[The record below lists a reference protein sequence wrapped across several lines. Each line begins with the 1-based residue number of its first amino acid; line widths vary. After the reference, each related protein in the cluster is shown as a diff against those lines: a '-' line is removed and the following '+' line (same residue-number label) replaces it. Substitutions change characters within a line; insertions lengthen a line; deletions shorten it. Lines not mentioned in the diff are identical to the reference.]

1 MKKIYLIIAFLFIA
15 VCAHGAELSI
25 SNLPD
30 GGSTIT
36 SDAVLPMDK
45 TLHGST
51 VRATVAQIINTVAQN
66 WEINNSGT
74 TANVPL
80 LSDGANL
87 WVRGPYAL
95 DTAAYKPLT
104 YFVPSTMRVNGYTL
118 SADITVTASDLGL
131 GSPIVAS
138 KIISGTAY
146 AGGCV
151 QLSQDGTQII
161 SLNVGCGGAGGGVT
175 SVTASSPLASSGSG
189 NPNITCQTASGSQA
203 GCIAAADFAT
213 FAAKQNALGF
223 TAENVANKNAHNG
236 YAGLDSGGK
245 VPYANLSGAPSITT
259 TSPMTNTGFAIGM
272 SAATDSVPGYL
283 TAADHSKVTA
293 AVPNTTTVN
302 GHALSS
308 NVAVTAA
315 DIGLATIGGRYLG
328 ITYLTASSGTFTT
341 AATTGTIEIEI
352 QASGGG
358 GGGAKAGASQVKAAP
373 GGNAGAYGTKTIAVS
388 PSTGYSYSIAA
399 PGDGGDN
406 TGGNGAQGGSAYI
419 TIGATI
425 ITCVG
430 GLGANGDTDTALTY
444 HFLRSDSQSATC
456 TNTDFTTRGAIGE
469 VSTRL
474 NSTHGHSGAGA
485 NSTLGAGGVGLVD
498 DVDGTSNGY
507 DGVGYGAGGG
517 GALSKTT
524 SGAVGG
530 NGGPAIIIIRQYSN

>member
-1 MKKIYLIIAFLFIA
+1 
-15 VCAHGAELSI
+15 
-25 SNLPD
+25 
-30 GGSTIT
+30 
-36 SDAVLPMDK
+36 
-45 TLHGST
+45 
-51 VRATVAQIINTVAQN
+51 
-66 WEINNSGT
+66 
-74 TANVPL
+74 
-80 LSDGANL
+80 
-87 WVRGPYAL
+87 
-95 DTAAYKPLT
+95 
-104 YFVPSTMRVNGYTL
+104 L

-223 TAENVANKNAHNG
+223 TAENVANKNANNG

-315 DIGLATIGGRYLG
+315 DLGLATVATSGSYNDLSNKPTITMAGRLLK
-328 ITYLTASSGTFTT
+328 ITYLTTSGTFTT
-341 AATTGTIEIEI
+341 TANTGTALVKMIGGGGGAGGAKTGAGYFKAASGANSGAYGEKLLSVSSSYPYDCTVGAAGVGGANTGADGTAGGYTSFVVGMTSYITAGGAPGDGDTDTVSAYAITPAQEVYSDCTLMDFCSPGKI
-352 QASGGG
+352 GGYGIRINSVKGSAGKGADSFLGAGGYGYSSAYPYPGDSGRGYGSGGG
-358 GGGAKAGASQVKAAP
+358 GGSNITGGAAGGDGAP
-373 GGNAGAYGTKTIAVS
+373 G
-388 PSTGYSYSIAA
+388 
-399 PGDGGDN
+399 
-406 TGGNGAQGGSAYI
+406 
-419 TIGATI
+419 
-425 ITCVG
+425 
-430 GLGANGDTDTALTY
+430 L
-444 HFLRSDSQSATC
+444 
-456 TNTDFTTRGAIGE
+456 
-469 VSTRL
+469 
-474 NSTHGHSGAGA
+474 
-485 NSTLGAGGVGLVD
+485 
-498 DVDGTSNGY
+498 
-507 DGVGYGAGGG
+507 
-517 GALSKTT
+517 
-524 SGAVGG
+524 
-530 NGGPAIIIIRQYSN
+530 IIIEEYSN